1 MHFVVRN
8 QAPRRELLTGLT
20 DEQVAAS
27 RECYGSN
34 ILKQV
39 KQKGLFRQFFENL
52 SDPIIRILIVA
63 LGINLIFTLNGSKW
77 YDSIGIALAILL
89 STLVATLSMHQSETA
104 FKRLQEEASR
114 ITCRVVRA
122 GVTQLKSIGE
132 IVVGDLVL
140 LQSGERIPADGIL
153 LSGELDVDQ
162 SPLNGETKEAHKTPF
177 KSGGEAG
184 FSNTSSLFSGSV
196 VCAGEGLVRVDNV
209 GEKTFL
215 GRLAGEIQEETRESP
230 LKLRLAHLAGTISK
244 FGTAGA
250 LLVAVADL
258 FHIIVL
264 SSGFNLSVMQN
275 MIKTPGFLIAS
286 IIHAVTLAVTV
297 IVVAVPEGLP
307 MMITVVL
314 SANMKRMLRDNVLVR
329 RLVGIETAG
338 SIDVLFTDKTGTLT
352 QGQLSVACIVRGDG
366 YRYEDPG
373 KAAGDADYWRIL
385 HTSLQINNA
394 AEIAEGKPVG
404 GNSTDRALL
413 RYLMDLHNPG
423 VRVTKGKVIPFL
435 SETKFMATD
444 VAGDYNLTLIKGAPE
459 RIIAG
464 CTKYVASN
472 GLERPLASRAAINR
486 AMSEMAGSGMRILAA
501 AVSSV
506 PVDRSGDFRQL
517 TFIGLIG
524 IKDPLRKEAAG
535 SVSAM
540 QDAGVQVIMIT
551 GDSRE
556 TAEAIARDAK
566 LLVRKRDLIMTSAQL
581 NAMSDDELLKMLP
594 DLRVIARALPGDKS
608 RLVGLAQ
615 RRGSV
620 VGMTGDGVNDSA
632 ALKKADA
639 GFAMGSGTEGAK
651 EASDIVIMDDNL
663 ASIVKAVLY
672 GRTIFRSIRKFIV
685 FQLTVNLCAVGVS
698 IIAPFIGVEEPL
710 SVLQMLWVNMVMD
723 TLAGLAFS
731 GEPALTRYLRQK
743 PKRREEP
750 IINRETAVQV
760 AVMGAFTMLL
770 CLWFLVSRWIQAMF
784 QPVQDKPV
792 LLTAFFAV
800 FIYAGIFNSFS
811 ARTDRM
817 NLTDHILGNKAFV
830 IVMSC
835 VFLVQTCLIFW
846 GGSLFRAY
854 GLTVRQWLFCI
865 LLSVL
870 VIPIDLLRKAIRRCM
885 RSGL

>member
-1 MHFVVRN
+1 
-8 QAPRRELLTGLT
+8 
-20 DEQVAAS
+20 
-27 RECYGSN
+27 
-34 ILKQV
+34 
-39 KQKGLFRQFFENL
+39 
-52 SDPIIRILIVA
+52 
-63 LGINLIFTLNGSKW
+63 
-77 YDSIGIALAILL
+77 
-89 STLVATLSMHQSETA
+89 
-104 FKRLQEEASR
+104 
-114 ITCRVVRA
+114 
-122 GVTQLKSIGE
+122 
-132 IVVGDLVL
+132 
-140 LQSGERIPADGIL
+140 
-153 LSGELDVDQ
+153 
-162 SPLNGETKEAHKTPF
+162 
-177 KSGGEAG
+177 
-184 FSNTSSLFSGSV
+184 
-196 VCAGEGLVRVDNV
+196 
-209 GEKTFL
+209 
-215 GRLAGEIQEETRESP
+215 
-230 LKLRLAHLAGTISK
+230 
-244 FGTAGA
+244 
-250 LLVAVADL
+250 
-258 FHIIVL
+258 
-264 SSGFNLSVMQN
+264 
-275 MIKTPGFLIAS
+275 
-286 IIHAVTLAVTV
+286 
-297 IVVAVPEGLP
+297 
-307 MMITVVL
+307 
-314 SANMKRMLRDNVLVR
+314 
-329 RLVGIETAG
+329 
-338 SIDVLFTDKTGTLT
+338 
-352 QGQLSVACIVRGDG
+352 
-366 YRYEDPG
+366 
-373 KAAGDADYWRIL
+373 
-385 HTSLQINNA
+385 
-394 AEIAEGKPVG
+394 
-404 GNSTDRALL
+404 
-413 RYLMDLHNPG
+413 
-423 VRVTKGKVIPFL
+423 
-435 SETKFMATD
+435 
-444 VAGDYNLTLIKGAPE
+444 
-459 RIIAG
+459 
-464 CTKYVASN
+464 
-472 GLERPLASRAAINR
+472 
-486 AMSEMAGSGMRILAA
+486 MRILAA
-501 AVSSV
+501 AASSA

-566 LLVRKRDLIMTSAQL
+566 LLVRERDLIMTSAQL

-639 GFAMGSGTEGAK
+639 GFAMGSGTEVAK
-651 EASDIVIMDDNL
+651 EASDIVILDDNL

-698 IIAPFIGVEEPL
+698 IIAPFLGHEEPL

-784 QPVQDKPV
+784 LPVQDKPV

>member
-1 MHFVVRN
+1 MQMHFVVRN

-20 DEQVAAS
+20 DEQVIAS
-27 RECYGSN
+27 RESHGSN
-34 ILKQV
+34 VLKQV
-39 KQKGLFRQFFENL
+39 KQKGLIRQFFENL
-52 SDPIIRILIVA
+52 SDPIIRILLVA

-77 YDSIGIALAILL
+77 YDSIGIAAAILL

-104 FKRLQEEASR
+104 FKKLQEEASQ
-114 ITCRVVRA
+114 TACRVVRA
-122 GVTQLKSIGE
+122 GTTQLKNIGE

-140 LQSGERIPADGIL
+140 LQPGERIPADGNL

-162 SPLNGETKEAHKTPF
+162 SSLNGETKEAHKSPG
-177 KSGGEAG
+177 KSGGEIG
-184 FSNTSSLFSGSV
+184 FSSPSSLFSGSV
-196 VCAGEGLVRVDNV
+196 VCAGSGVMRVESV

-230 LKLRLAHLAGTISK
+230 LKLRLARLAGAISK

-250 LLVAVADL
+250 LLVAIADL
-258 FHIIVL
+258 FHIFVL
-264 SSGFNLSVMQN
+264 SSGFNMSVMQN

-286 IIHAVTLAVTV
+286 LLHAVTLAVTV

-314 SANMKRMLRDNVLVR
+314 SANMKRMLRDHVLVR

-352 QGQLSVACIVRGDG
+352 KGQLSVAFIARGDG

-373 KAAGDADYWRIL
+373 KAAGDADYWKIL
-385 HTSLQINNA
+385 HTSLKMNNA
-394 AEIAEGKPVG
+394 ADIIEGKPAG
-404 GNSTDRALL
+404 GNSTDRALM
-413 RYLMDLHNPG
+413 RFLMDLPDPG
-423 VRVTKGKVIPFL
+423 ARVTQGKVIPFA

-444 VAGDYNLTLIKGAPE
+444 VTGDYNLTLLKGAPE
-459 RIIAG
+459 LIIER
-464 CTKYVASN
+464 CTKYIAAN
-472 GLERPLASRAAINR
+472 GNEQPMLSRLAINR
-486 AMSEMAGSGMRILAA
+486 ILSEMAGKGMRILAVA
-501 AVSSV
+501 ASST
-506 PVDRSGDFRQL
+506 PVGRSGEFRQL

-524 IKDPLRKEAAG
+524 IRDPLRTEAAG
-535 SVSAM
+535 SVSALRE
-540 QDAGVQVIMIT
+540 AGVQVIMIT
-551 GDSRE
+551 GDSKE

-566 LLVRKRDLIMTSAQL
+566 LLARDRDTILTSAQL
-581 NAMSDDELLKMLP
+581 SAMSDEELSEKLP

-620 VGMTGDGVNDSA
+620 AGMTGDGVNDSA
-632 ALKKADA
+632 ALKKADV
-639 GFAMGSGTEGAK
+639 GFAMGSGTEVAK

-663 ASIVKAVLY
+663 SSIVKAVLY

-698 IIAPFIGVEEPL
+698 IIAPFIGYEEPL
-710 SVLQMLWVNMVMD
+710 SVLQMLWINMVMD

-731 GEPALTRYLRQK
+731 GEPALLRYLRQK
-743 PKRREEP
+743 PKRRKEP
-750 IINRETAVQV
+750 IINRETAVQI

-784 QPVQDKPV
+784 QPVQGKPI

-800 FIYAGIFNSFS
+800 FIYAGIFNSVS
-811 ARTDRM
+811 ARTDSM

-830 IVMSC
+830 IVMSL
-835 VFLVQTCLIFW
+835 VFLVQTCLLFW

-854 GLTVRQWLFCI
+854 GLTIHQWLFCI
-865 LLSVL
+865 LLSLL
-870 VIPIDLLRKAIRRCM
+870 VIPVDLLRKAIRRCM
-885 RSGL
+885 R